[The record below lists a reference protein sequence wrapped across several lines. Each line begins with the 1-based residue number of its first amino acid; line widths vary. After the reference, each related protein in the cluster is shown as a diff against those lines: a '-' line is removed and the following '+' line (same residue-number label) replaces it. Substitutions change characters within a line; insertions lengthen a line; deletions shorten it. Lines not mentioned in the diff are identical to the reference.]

1 MSSHVVQVPYHC
13 KLRPH
18 VHEFLEA
25 CAKRFELAV
34 YTHGERLYAEAVLAR
49 LDPDGSLF
57 SGREERVMT
66 RSDQE
71 AGNKSKDLQRLF
83 PGGGRMVR
91 GASLARG
98 EEGGIGRR
106 GAPSPPPPPA
116 SAPRSRCVRVRATSR
131 AQVLVVDDSGHVWPR
146 GVNLLVVRPY
156 HYFQGMADTNV
167 LDAKGRAVRGARMHG
182 SGAAASV
189 GSGGGEGTEGGDE
202 AVRRLRAEAQRRDA
216 LDTQLLELERALI
229 AIHESYF
236 RRVDEAGG
244 EEKKE
249 ELSVAEDVRAVQT
262 RVLAG
267 CRVVF
272 SGIVPRGHPNPEH
285 HRVWRRAEALG
296 A

>member
-106 GAPSPPPPPA
+106 GAPSPPPLPLPPLA
-116 SAPRSRCVRVRATSR
+116 HAACVCARRHGRRSWWWTTAGTC
-131 AQVLVVDDSGHVWPR
+131 G
-146 GVNLLVVRPY
+146 
-156 HYFQGMADTNV
+156 
-167 LDAKGRAVRGARMHG
+167 RGA
-182 SGAAASV
+182 
-189 GSGGGEGTEGGDE
+189 
-202 AVRRLRAEAQRRDA
+202 
-216 LDTQLLELERALI
+216 
-229 AIHESYF
+229 
-236 RRVDEAGG
+236 
-244 EEKKE
+244 
-249 ELSVAEDVRAVQT
+249 
-262 RVLAG
+262 
-267 CRVVF
+267 
-272 SGIVPRGHPNPEH
+272 
-285 HRVWRRAEALG
+285 
-296 A
+296 